1 MSALVSH
8 RGRGQAGAGRAGG
21 LAQRFRDFVGVS
33 VKEDGADGDPVSG
46 VVLLGIS
53 CAADSSYK
61 QMTES

>member
-1 MSALVSH
+1 MPK
-8 RGRGQAGAGRAGG
+8 
-21 LAQRFRDFVGVS
+21 RFRDFVGVS

-61 QMTES
+61 QMTEF